1 MVKADC
7 FNPSHGGSWR
17 WPTGRNGIVACVRC
31 SGVIPH
37 GHTAL
42 PSEPAHREW
51 ETTYG
56 GPKDTPRLL
65 CNQGITYVP

>member
-1 MVKADC
+1 MVIRRSCAE
-7 FNPSHGGSWR
+7 
-17 WPTGRNGIVACVRC
+17 
-31 SGVIPH
+31 
-37 GHTAL
+37 L

-56 GPKDTPRLL
+56 GPTYTPRLL